1 MNQGEGRVLTS
12 RRGALLGARSRC
24 FSSFEVPTD
33 AKRVES
39 FEIVHVVITER
50 MEDFPRFV
58 GSMLAQMPCA
68 A

>member
-1 MNQGEGRVLTS
+1 MNQGEGRVLLR

-24 FSSFEVPTD
+24 FSSFEKPTD

-39 FEIVHVVITER
+39 FEIVHVVIMER
-50 MEDFPRFV
+50 MDDFPWFV
-58 GSMLAQMPCA
+58 GSMLAQVPCA